1 MNTISNTGSTPANA
15 ALNVNSGVSSHKT
28 SKANDKSSMDVEP
41 TANTKQNTAAKDKV
55 SISAEASE
63 LLEKEKEKVEAKNE
77 NISATD
83 DTKSKSI
90 MEVAE
95 EIKQEIIDDIK
106 KQIEKINE
114 ELQKVKG
121 QDDEGSKERA
131 KVLQGQINDLNGQL
145 ITIMTRE

>member
-1 MNTISNTGSTPANA
+1 MNIISNTGSTPANA

-63 LLEKEKEKVEAKNE
+63 LLEKEKTEAKNE

-90 MEVAE
+90 MDVAE

>member
-1 MNTISNTGSTPANA
+1 
-15 ALNVNSGVSSHKT
+15 
-28 SKANDKSSMDVEP
+28 MDVEP
-41 TANTKQNTAAKDKV
+41 TANTNKNTAAKDKV

-63 LLEKEKEKVEAKNE
+63 LLEKEKVEAKNE

-121 QDDEGSKERA
+121 RDDEGSKERA